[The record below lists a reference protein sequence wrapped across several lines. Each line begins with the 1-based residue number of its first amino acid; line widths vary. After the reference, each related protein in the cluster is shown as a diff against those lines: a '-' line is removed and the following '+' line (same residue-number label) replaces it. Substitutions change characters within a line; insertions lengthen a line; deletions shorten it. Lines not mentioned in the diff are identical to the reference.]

1 MKQKYLISILIL
13 FFSFGFI
20 TKGFSQ
26 LNAGDIAFVAF
37 NSDGDDDF
45 AIVALDNIP
54 ANTTI
59 YITDNESDGSGG
71 LVDKNEG
78 TLAWSTG
85 ASIIPVGTVV
95 VFNNTNANGSETV
108 STGTVSEPDGGF
120 NITDQDG
127 LIAFLGTDEETP
139 TSFIAAIQIGNDSSQ
154 LGPFDGDGITLSN
167 TGLVIGNSII
177 IFDDSASPDGAYYN
191 GNRSNQTSF
200 SNYYTLIADDN
211 LNWSNVVNGNGETH
225 FSSFSSTSFTATST
239 WNGSESNDWTNA
251 NNWNNG
257 VPGAD
262 TDVTIPDGLTNYPNF
277 NSAVTVNSMIIEDG
291 ATFISTASFT
301 GDVTLQKDV
310 SATQWTFV
318 SSPVINETYNN
329 DWVSANSVASGS
341 GNNRGV
347 STWNNDVDD
356 PTTGHWRYLQAGN
369 SGTFNTGQGYS
380 IYLSS
385 AATVN
390 FQGSGV
396 HTSSQTTAITQGTSN
411 NFNLVGNPF
420 TAYLNLGDFFTD
432 NGASVIND
440 AAIYVWNGSSYET
453 KLSGTDAAYEIAP
466 GQGFF
471 VSAAADTNLTFDV
484 NDLSHQTQIGF
495 GKSEP
500 RPEIRLLLNDTYQEK
515 FARILYINGTTTG
528 FDLGYDGKLFSGVNE
543 SFSVFS
549 HLLAND
555 EGDKYQIQSLPNT
568 NYENMVIPIG
578 IDAEAGKE
586 ITFSA
591 EITNLPSNL
600 EVTLEDREKNT
611 FNTLNTEITYT
622 VKIEETTN
630 GIGRFYLHTKPSGVL
645 STNAVELENV
655 IAYTYSNKLRIVGLE
670 EDNIGLKMYNV
681 LGKEVLNTTFNSNGV
696 SDLDLPKTS
705 SGVYII
711 TISSSKG
718 KLNKKIIIE

>member
-1 MKQKYLISILIL
+1 MKKKYFSILLIL
-13 FFSFGFI
+13 IFFLGVNLKSH
-20 TKGFSQ
+20 SQ
-26 LNAGDIAFVAF
+26 INTGDLAFVAF
-37 NSDGDDDF
+37 NADGNDDF
-45 AIVALDNIP
+45 ALVALDNIP
-54 ANTTI
+54 ANSTV
-59 YITDNESDGSGG
+59 YITDMASDGSGG
-71 LVDKNEG
+71 IDSSSEG
-78 TLAWSTG
+78 SLTWSTGGSVIPAGTIIVFTDANNNTG
-85 ASIIPVGTVV
+85 ASIAVTFGTLTESDAGFEISASGEGLL
-95 VFNNTNANGSETV
+95 VF
-108 STGTVSEPDGGF
+108 TGTDDV
-120 NITDQDG
+120 
-127 LIAFLGTDEETP
+127 TP
-139 TSFIAAIQIGNDSSQ
+139 TTFICGIQIGNDSSD
-154 LGPFDGDGITLSN
+154 LGPFDGNGTTLTN
-167 TGLVIGNSII
+167 TGLDTGSTIAVVDNTT
-177 IFDDSASPDGAYYN
+177 SPDGGYYS
-191 GNRSNQTSF
+191 GSRTSRSTF
-200 SNYYTLIADDN
+200 SNYLSLIVDSN
-211 LNWSNVVNGNGETH
+211 NWTTETTDGELILPIST
-225 FSSFSSTSFTATST
+225 TSFTATST
-239 WNGSESNDWTNA
+239 WDGSESNDWTDA
-251 NNWNNG
+251 DNWNNG
-257 VPGAD
+257 VPGTE
-262 TDVTIPDGLTNYPNF
+262 TDVTIPSGLVNYPNF

-291 ATFISTASFT
+291 ATFISAASFT
-301 GDVTLQKDV
+301 GDVTLQKDI

-347 STWNNDVDD
+347 SSWNNDVDD

-385 AATVN
+385 AATIN
-390 FQGSGV
+390 FQGSGL
-396 HTSSQTTAITQGTSN
+396 HTSSQTFAITQGDSN

-420 TAYLNLGDFFTD
+420 TAYLNLGDFFAD

-495 GKSEP
+495 GRSEP
-500 RPEIRLLLNDTYQEK
+500 RPEIRLLLNDTNQEK
-515 FARILYINGTTTG
+515 FARILYIEGTTTG

-568 NYENMVIPIG
+568 NYDNMVIPIG

-600 EVTLEDREKNT
+600 EVTIEDREKNT
-611 FNTLNTEITYT
+611 FNTLNTENTYT

-645 STNAVELENV
+645 STNAIELENV
-655 IAYTYSNKLRIVGLE
+655 SAYTYSDKLRIVGLE
-670 EDNIGLKMYNV
+670 EDNISLKMYNV

-696 SDLDLPKTS
+696 SDLDLPKIT